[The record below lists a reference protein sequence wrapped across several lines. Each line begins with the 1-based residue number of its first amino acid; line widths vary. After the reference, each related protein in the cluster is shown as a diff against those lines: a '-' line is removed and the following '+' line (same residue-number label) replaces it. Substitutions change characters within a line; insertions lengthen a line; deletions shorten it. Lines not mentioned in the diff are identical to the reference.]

1 MKYDIIVAGLG
12 PAGATAAYELSKK
25 GFKVLAL
32 EKQKHPRYKPC
43 GGGLTAKIEN
53 ILEPDFKSVVERTIY
68 KVNFTFRG
76 SGDTHIKSDHP
87 VVYMVMRDVFDNF
100 LVEKA
105 RASGAEIHEQEKV
118 THVEETKDN
127 VLVTTEKNT
136 YSASLLIGAD
146 GVNGIVARSVGLKP
160 KKKTAVLIEGEVNVK
175 ETAFN
180 KLCDEIL
187 FDFGSVPYGYGWI
200 FPKANHLSLG
210 VGGLK
215 KKIKNP
221 GPYYSEFLLNKN
233 LLNEIESEHKFGYTV
248 PLFNGRSKITSL
260 RTMLAGD
267 AAALVDSFLGE
278 GIYYAVRSG
287 QIAAEVSQ
295 EILNGNN
302 TIASYEERIAQEI
315 FSELHYARKI
325 DMVFYS
331 FPKIGYNLL
340 KKHPDF
346 YEQIFDV
353 VSGKAGYK
361 QLWNKMKRKVVIE
374 TLPFLSY

>member
-267 AAALVDSFLGE
+267 AAALVD
-278 GIYYAVRSG
+278 
-287 QIAAEVSQ
+287 
-295 EILNGNN
+295 GNN